1 MTHSKALKV
10 ILALFFALKLTVT
23 SPAQA
28 NEPASPQG
36 AAEFVNML
44 SAGVAAIWALKNEIL
59 PETEGIVLRDL
70 IRE

>member
-10 ILALFFALKLTVT
+10 ILALSFALKLIVT

-28 NEPASPQG
+28 SEPASPQG

-44 SAGVAAIWALKNEIL
+44 SAGVAAIWALNNENL
-59 PETEGIVLRDL
+59 PETDRVVLRDL
-70 IRE
+70 IHE

>member
-10 ILALFFALKLTVT
+10 ILALSFALKLIVT

-28 NEPASPQG
+28 SEPASPQG

-44 SAGVAAIWALKNEIL
+44 SARVAAIWALKMKTYLKQNESYCAI
-59 PETEGIVLRDL
+59 
-70 IRE
+70 